1 MAQNRYNPG
10 MARKLPPLVHQK
22 LDELPAQPGC
32 YLFLGQAGEVLY
44 VGKATVLRSRVRSY
58 FSPSQAYGTKSQHL
72 VPEIQDISWW
82 LTHSELEALTLEN
95 SLIKKHQPPFNV
107 RLKDD
112 KTYPYLKIHWQDP
125 FPRISITR
133 HMRQDGARYFGP
145 YTNAKAVYQTLE
157 GIRRIFPY
165 LDCDRTITGQD
176 ERPCLYYHLQM
187 CGGPCIGAQDAEDY
201 RQGLRQMMRF
211 LRGDTAETLQ
221 QLQER
226 MEQAAANLDFERA
239 ATLRDRIRAVKR
251 IVSQHQGVGTKPADE
266 DYVATAFDPDSQQAV
281 VQILF
286 VRNGSLVGRDNFSLM
301 GQDLEPRADAPSQRS
316 RLVGAFLQQHY
327 AKAAFV
333 PPEIMVQAM
342 PEEQALLEE
351 FLAQQRGKKVKLAV
365 PLRGAKR
372 RVLELAYK
380 NAREHLRV
388 QQATWQIGERQQ
400 TQALTELQEILDLPR
415 LPLRMECYDISTLQG
430 TSTVGAMTVFVKGAA
445 RKSEYR
451 KFRIQGKGSEGRPD
465 DYASMREMLQ
475 RRFRRAVEAIRAPQS
490 DPRKARS
497 NWGLLPDLV
506 IVDGG
511 KGQLT
516 QAVEVLKELDLFHM
530 VSVIGLA
537 KEQEEVFLPGNPQ
550 GLRLPPTCQGL
561 FLLQRIRDEAHRF
574 GIAYHRQLRSKAATK
589 SVLDDVPGIGPAR
602 RKQLLTWCAGDLH
615 RLQQASVA
623 ELAGIPGM
631 NRKAARSLR
640 DFFAAAAT
648 TRS

>member
-1 MAQNRYNPG
+1 
-10 MARKLPPLVHQK
+10 MARALPFLVRQK

-32 YLFLGQAGEVLY
+32 YLFLNRAGDVLY

-58 FSPSQAYGTKSQHL
+58 FAPSQAYGTKSQHL

-95 SLIKKHQPPFNV
+95 ALIKEHRPPFNV

-125 FPRISITR
+125 FPKISVTR

-145 YTNAKAVYQTLE
+145 YANAKAVYQTLE

-187 CGGPCIGAQDAEDY
+187 CGGPCIGAQDAASY

-211 LRGDTAETLQ
+211 LRGDAAETLQ
-221 QLQER
+221 LLQAR
-226 MEQAAANLDFERA
+226 MEKAAEQLDFERA
-239 ATLRDRIRAVKR
+239 ATLRDRIRAAKR
-251 IVSQHQGVGTKPADE
+251 IVGHRHLVGAKPADA
-266 DYVATAFDPDSQQAV
+266 DYIAAAFEADSQQAV

-286 VRNGSLVGRDNFSLM
+286 VRNGSLVGRDNFPLL
-301 GQDLEPRADAPSQRS
+301 GQDLETRADAPRRRS
-316 RLVGAFLQQHY
+316 RLIGAFLQQHY
-327 AKAAFV
+327 AKAAFI
-333 PPEIMVQAM
+333 PPEILVQAL
-342 PEEQALLEE
+342 PEQQALLEE
-351 FLAQQRGKKVKLAV
+351 FLAQRRGKKVKLAV
-365 PLRGAKR
+365 PLRGPKR
-372 RVLELAYK
+372 RALELAYK

-388 QQATWQIGERQQ
+388 QQATWQIEEKQQ
-400 TQALTELQEILDLPR
+400 TEALGALQETLDLPR
-415 LPLRMECYDISTLQG
+415 LPARMECYDVSTLQG
-430 TSTVGAMTVFVKGAA
+430 THTVGAMTVFVQGAA

-451 KFRIQGKGSEGRPD
+451 KFRIRGQGSEGQPD

-475 RRFRRAVEAIRAPQS
+475 RRFQRAVEAIHAPQS
-490 DPRKARS
+490 DTRKARS
-497 NWGLLPDLV
+497 HWGVLPDLV

-516 QAVEVLKELDLFHM
+516 QAVEVLQELDLLHII
-530 VSVIGLA
+530 SVIGLA
-537 KEQEEVFLPGNPQ
+537 KEHEEVFLPGQAQ
-550 GLRLPPTCQGL
+550 GLRLSPTCPGL

-574 GIAYHRQLRSKAATK
+574 GVAYHRQLRRKAATK

-602 RKQLLTWCAGDLH
+602 RKQLLIWCAGDLH
-615 RLQQASVA
+615 RLQRAHVT
-623 ELAGIPGM
+623 ELARIPGM
-631 NRKAARSLR
+631 NRKAARAVR
-640 DFFAAAAT
+640 DFLAVAAT

>member
-1 MAQNRYNPG
+1 
-10 MARKLPPLVHQK
+10 MARKLPPLVRQK

-32 YLFLGQAGEVLY
+32 YLFLDQAGEVLY

-72 VPEIQDISWW
+72 VPEIHDISWW

-95 SLIKKHQPPFNV
+95 SLIKQHQPPFNV

-145 YTNAKAVYQTLE
+145 YTNARAVYQTLE

-187 CGGPCIGAQDAEDY
+187 CGGPCIGAQDAESY

-211 LRGDTAETLQ
+211 LRGDAAETLQ
-221 QLQER
+221 VLQER
-226 MEQAAANLDFERA
+226 MEQAAEKLDFERA
-239 ATLRDRIRAVKR
+239 ATLRDRIRAVQR
-251 IVSQHQGVGTKPADE
+251 IVGNRQSVGPKPTDE
-266 DYVATAFDPDSQQAV
+266 DYIATAFDPDSQQAV

-286 VRNGSLVGRDNFSLM
+286 VRQGSLVGRDNFPLM
-301 GQDLEPRADAPSQRS
+301 RQALAPQADAPGQRS
-316 RLVGAFLQQHY
+316 RLIGAFVQQHY

-333 PPEIMVQAM
+333 PPTILVQAM
-342 PEEQALLEE
+342 PAEQELLEQ
-351 FLAQQRGKKVKLAV
+351 FLTQRRGTKVRLAV

-372 RVLELAYK
+372 KVLALASK

-388 QQATWQIGERQQ
+388 QQATWQIGEQQQ
-400 TQALTELQEILDLPR
+400 TAALTALQEALDLPR
-415 LPLRMECYDISTLQG
+415 LPLRMECYDISTWQG
-430 TSTVGAMTVFVKGAA
+430 TNTVGAMTVFVKGAA

-451 KFRIQGKGSEGRPD
+451 KFRIRGKGSAGQPD
-465 DYASMREMLQ
+465 DYASLQEMLR
-475 RRFRRAVEAIRAPQS
+475 RRFQRAVEAIGASPT
-490 DPRKARS
+490 DTRKARA

-511 KGQLT
+511 PGQLA
-516 QAVEVLKELDLFHM
+516 QAVKVLQELDLFHM

-537 KEQEEVFLPGNPQ
+537 KEQEEIFLPGQ
-550 GLRLPPTCQGL
+550 SRGLRLPPTCQGL

-615 RLQQASVA
+615 RLQRATVT
-623 ELAGIPGM
+623 ELAHIPGM
-631 NRKAARSLR
+631 NRTVARAVR
-640 DFFAAAAT
+640 DFLAAAAT

>member
-1 MAQNRYNPG
+1 MPRE
-10 MARKLPPLVHQK
+10 LPPLVRQK

-32 YLFLGQAGEVLY
+32 YLFHDQTGGVLY

-58 FSPSQAYGTKSQHL
+58 FSPRQAYGTKSQHL
-72 VPEIQDISWW
+72 VPEIQDITWW
-82 LTHSELEALTLEN
+82 LTHSELESLTLEN
-95 SLIKKHQPPFNV
+95 SLIKQHQPPFNV

-125 FPRISITR
+125 FPKISITR
-133 HMRQDGARYFGP
+133 HMRKDGARYFGP

-165 LDCDRTITGQD
+165 LDCDRKITGED
-176 ERPCLYYHLQM
+176 EKPCLYYHLQM
-187 CGGPCIGAQDAEDY
+187 CGGPCIGAQDSESY
-201 RQGLRQMMRF
+201 RQGLSQMMRF
-211 LRGDTAETLQ
+211 LRGDAAETLQ
-221 QLQER
+221 LLQAR
-226 MEQAAANLDFERA
+226 MERAAETLDFERA
-239 ATLRDRIRAVKR
+239 ATLRDRIRAAKR
-251 IVSQHQGVGTKPADE
+251 IVSNQQSVGTKPADE

-286 VRNGSLVGRDNFSLM
+286 VRNGSLVGRDNFPLM
-301 GQDLEPRADAPSQRS
+301 GQDLETRADAPSQRS
-316 RLVGAFLQQHY
+316 RLIGAFLQQHY

-333 PPEIMVQAM
+333 PPEILVQAM
-342 PEEQALLEE
+342 PDEQTLLEE
-351 FLAQQRGKKVKLAV
+351 FLAQQRGKKVRLAV
-365 PLRGAKR
+365 PMRGGKR

-380 NAREHLRV
+380 NAREQLRV

-400 TQALTELQEILDLPR
+400 TEALTELQDTLDLPR

-451 KFRIQGKGSEGRPD
+451 KFRIQGKGSEGLPD

-475 RRFRRAVEAIRAPQS
+475 RRFKRAVEAVAAPRS
-490 DPRKARS
+490 DTRKARS

-530 VSVIGLA
+530 ISVIGLA
-537 KEQEEVFLPGNPQ
+537 KEQEEVFLPGRPQ
-550 GLRLPPTCQGL
+550 GLRLSPTSQGL

-574 GIAYHRQLRSKAATK
+574 GIAYHRQLRGKAATK
-589 SVLDDVPGIGPAR
+589 SVLDDVPGIGPTR
-602 RKQLLTWCAGDLH
+602 RKQLLTWCAGNLD
-615 RLQQASVA
+615 RLQKADVN
-623 ELAGIPGM
+623 ELAAIPGM
-631 NRKAARSLR
+631 NRKSAQALL
-640 DFFAAAAT
+640 DFLAVPAT
-648 TRS
+648 TRN